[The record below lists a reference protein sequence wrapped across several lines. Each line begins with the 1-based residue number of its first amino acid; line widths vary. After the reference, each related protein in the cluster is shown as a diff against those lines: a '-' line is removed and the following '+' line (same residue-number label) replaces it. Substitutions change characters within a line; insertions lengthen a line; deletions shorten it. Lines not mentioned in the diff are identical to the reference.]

1 MSELSEEER
10 EAQSQQDV
18 SVCLQLPDGQR
29 LMENFPSS
37 TNLKS
42 IMDKFQSQL
51 GDPGE
56 DEEPVMVYGALRK
69 EMVGIK
75 ELESNSLRTLGLIQG
90 RGLFR
95 FFYKKPEELRSQA
108 NVYDMKVQD
117 KKGPPSAARHVPMRV
132 APDNTAQVTP
142 EPDTDLQQQAEAEKP
157 DVEMKEAETDVG
169 ASTSSECLKPTESLP
184 PVQAESEKMQT
195 ETPDST
201 QPEPVINI
209 VAPHDGVVFSAK
221 EASTKYQ
228 DIDDDF
234 FELSLDEVKVMYRD
248 LKQEVKKLSEGES
261 LMTREMRENQVEAE
275 RQTKLCQYKSCV
287 LRVQFPCRHVVQ
299 GIFSPDTKIREV
311 QSWLADHLLAS
322 PLTPLELF
330 TAPPRT
336 VLPPEASLIDLGLF
350 PAALV
355 HYASLV
361 TRPGPVQHLSDLA
374 LASLSN
380 ITGANS
386 VASQARRRAGG
397 QTSSSTTSQTEA
409 ETMVNLDVR

>member
-117 KKGPPSAARHVPMRV
+117 KKGPLPAARHVPMRV

-142 EPDTDLQQQAEAEKP
+142 EADTD
-157 DVEMKEAETDVG
+157 G
-169 ASTSSECLKPTESLP
+169 ST
-184 PVQAESEKMQT
+184 
-195 ETPDST
+195 
-201 QPEPVINI
+201 
-209 VAPHDGVVFSAK
+209 
-221 EASTKYQ
+221 
-228 DIDDDF
+228 
-234 FELSLDEVKVMYRD
+234 
-248 LKQEVKKLSEGES
+248 
-261 LMTREMRENQVEAE
+261 
-275 RQTKLCQYKSCV
+275 
-287 LRVQFPCRHVVQ
+287 
-299 GIFSPDTKIREV
+299 
-311 QSWLADHLLAS
+311 WL
-322 PLTPLELF
+322 
-330 TAPPRT
+330 
-336 VLPPEASLIDLGLF
+336 GK
-350 PAALV
+350 
-355 HYASLV
+355 
-361 TRPGPVQHLSDLA
+361 
-374 LASLSN
+374 
-380 ITGANS
+380 
-386 VASQARRRAGG
+386 
-397 QTSSSTTSQTEA
+397 
-409 ETMVNLDVR
+409 